1 MKMPFRFIVSGL
13 LLGLSAVAVAA
24 PYETGTKWLE
34 PQRTWIKNTPGAMPF
49 FPHRAN
55 TTDNKPLNMADFD
68 KPEICSACHQ
78 EIYSQWSE
86 SVMAQSWE
94 DPIYRAVLKKASEAT
109 NGAVDNFCTGCHTP
123 IGLTSGHINSKSN
136 RDPIEQTAAEN
147 PLPGVD
153 CESCHNISSRTGIDN
168 GAYVLTPKLNGK
180 RTKFGP
186 YKDAV
191 SPYHETVYSEL
202 HTRSDFCGTC
212 HNVTHPFSTTPI
224 ERTYDEW
231 QESEYS
237 FNDKQRQE
245 CHMKPYKGKA
255 AITGPER
262 ENVFSHWFTGGNV
275 TLLKHFGKEE
285 GAQRSIDL
293 LKNAAE
299 ISFVEMPA
307 KLTAGQDVSI
317 KVKVLNKTTG
327 HKLPTGFPE
336 GREMWID
343 FQVTDA
349 TGAVVYRLGAVKDG
363 LTEKGTENYKVHL
376 GDKDG
381 HPVELEV
388 WNVTHILSDNRLPA
402 NGWDI
407 RNFHFEVP
415 ATVKGPLKITAKLNY
430 WPFPQKIVD
439 ELVGPGKVP
448 VEITT
453 MASVESQIALGA
465 ATRKTASDSK
475 KSKTEVSAR

>member
-1 MKMPFRFIVSGL
+1 MRLLLGVIFGGL
-13 LLGLSAVAVAA
+13 LLRLSAIVHAA

-34 PQRTWIKNTPGAMPF
+34 PQRTWIKNTPNAIPF

-55 TTDNKPLNMADFD
+55 TTDNKVLNPADFD
-68 KPEICSACHQ
+68 KADICGACHQ
-78 EIYSQWSE
+78 EIYRQWSA

-94 DPIYRAVLKKASEAT
+94 DPIYRALLKRASEAT

-123 IGLTSGHINSKSN
+123 IGLTTGRINSKAN
-136 RDPIEQTAAEN
+136 RDPIEKTVVDN
-147 PLPGVD
+147 PMPGVD
-153 CESCHNISSRTGIDN
+153 CESCHNISTRTGIDN

-180 RTKFGP
+180 RTMFGP
-186 YKDAV
+186 YKDSV
-191 SPYHETVYSEL
+191 SPYHETVYSEM
-202 HTRSDFCGTC
+202 HTRSDFCGMC
-212 HNVTHPFSTTPI
+212 HNVTHPFSTTPL

-237 FNDKQRQE
+237 FTDKQCQD

-255 AITGPER
+255 AIMGPER
-262 ENVFSHWFTGGNV
+262 DNVFSHWFTGGNV
-275 TLLKHFGKEE
+275 TVLKHFGQTEN
-285 GAQRSIDL
+285 ARRSTEL

-299 ISFVEMPA
+299 ISFVDLPTKIVRGA
-307 KLTAGQDVSI
+307 NATV
-317 KVKVLNKTTG
+317 KVKVLNKAAG

-363 LTEKGTENYKVHL
+363 QTEPGTENYKVHL

-381 HPVELEV
+381 NQVDLEV
-388 WNVTHILSDNRLPA
+388 WNVTRILSDNRLPA

-407 RNFHFEVP
+407 RTFHFEVP
-415 ATVKGPLKITAKLNY
+415 ATAKTPLKVNAKLNY
-430 WPFPQKIVD
+430 WPFPQKVVD
-439 ELVGPGKVP
+439 ELLSPGKLP

-453 MASVESQIALGA
+453 MASVEQQIALGGSNKKIA
-465 ATRKTASDSK
+465 GGSKAKAKDRK
-475 KSKTEVSAR
+475 